1 MQDFSN
7 FLFVTDLDGSF
18 FGRGAR
24 LVPENLR
31 AVEEFKAAGGLF
43 TASTGRIPYGLEAAI
58 PNPSDIFN
66 APAIMSN
73 GACIYDFESRKYIRE
88 RTIDCDLATELIRF
102 ARELDGSIGMR
113 ISTTDGTLTSPDWIN
128 EYVLRDKPS
137 LIFPISEWG
146 SLCRSWYKL
155 VFRGE
160 ADALLSVKK
169 ALISKYGNSFEFTTS
184 SPHFLEVMTP
194 GCSKADGLLFL
205 RELCEKRYG
214 RKFTVMAMGDY
225 ENDLLMLRAADIS
238 GCPENALDA
247 VKAVCRLRL
256 CECDAGAAADMI
268 RQVKELMN
276 KGQM

>member
-18 FGRGAR
+18 LGHGAR

-58 PNPSDIFN
+58 PNASEIFN

-73 GACIYDFESRKYIRE
+73 GACIYDFESLKYIRD
-88 RTIDCDLATELIRF
+88 RTIDCDLATELISF
-102 ARELDGSIGMR
+102 ARKLDGSIGMR
-113 ISTTDGTLTSPDWIN
+113 ISTADGMLTSPEWIN
-128 EYVLRDKPS
+128 EYVARDNPS
-137 LIFPISEWG
+137 LIFPVSEWG
-146 SLCRSWYKL
+146 SLCRTWYKL
-155 VFRGE
+155 VFRGD
-160 ADALLSVKK
+160 ADALRSVKK
-169 ALISKYGNSFEFTTS
+169 ILISKSGDSFEFTTS
-184 SPHFLEVMTP
+184 SPHFLEVMTH

-238 GCPENALDA
+238 GCPENALDT
-247 VKAVCRLRL
+247 VKAVCHLKL
-256 CECDAGAAADMI
+256 CECDLGAAADMI
-268 RQVKELMN
+268 RKVKELID